1 MKKLLFTVG
10 TFVLIS
16 ASVSAQSTV
25 DSIAAKYKL
34 LPMPAQRTV
43 EQTFPV
49 IGTYQLTDAT
59 GITTDA
65 TGTTTGNLTITLDP
79 ENKGIIWVEGLP
91 HGRIKAYLKKSPST
105 YRIVSQTTES
115 GKEIKE
121 GTLYFDPNSNVV
133 SIAIGKAYDEADPT
147 AVFALNTMSTTSA
160 NSAMGTTSGV
170 NTNTDVNASNTSN
183 ASINAN
189 NGATGQNETKV
200 KTSDGTKIKKEGEDN
215 GTVKVKTKTGTS
227 KDKSKVTFYTATKIG
242 QDKTDTNT
250 MQSQQQQQQ
259 APQQQQ
265 QQQ

>member
-59 GITTDA
+59 GITSDT

-79 ENKGIIWVEGLP
+79 ENKGLIWVEGLP
-91 HGRIKAYLKKSPST
+91 QGRIKAYLKKSPST

-170 NTNTDVNASNTSN
+170 NTNTDVNASN
-183 ASINAN
+183 ASNAN

-200 KTSDGTKIKKEGEDN
+200 KTSDGTKIKKEVEDN

-250 MQSQQQQQQ
+250 MQSQQQQ